1 MQRSRILASWTSVWV
16 IPRTRVRPGEAHGY
30 TLLLFID
37 TVTPRGHFWW
47 YFRPNDLH
55 EDGDQSESKRTCWFL
70 SKARSP
76 SPLKQASVCFR
87 FQSGLVCLHCP
98 FVFLVW
104 TRHRVSRPFVVL
116 KKKKEP
122 AHHTLWDIPM
132 CIRSQEVPNSWLI
145 SLGDNNNRT
154 LIWLKA
160 GI

>member
-116 KKKKEP
+116 KKKKKNQLIIPFETYQCVYVLRRCRILGWLVWAIIITEP
-122 AHHTLWDIPM
+122 
-132 CIRSQEVPNSWLI
+132 
-145 SLGDNNNRT
+145 
-154 LIWLKA
+154 
-160 GI
+160 